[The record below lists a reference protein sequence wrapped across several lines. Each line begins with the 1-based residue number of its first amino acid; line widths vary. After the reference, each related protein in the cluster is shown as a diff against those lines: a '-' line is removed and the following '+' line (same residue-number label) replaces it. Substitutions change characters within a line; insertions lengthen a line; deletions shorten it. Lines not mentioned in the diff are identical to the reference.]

1 MTSWVPPCEPPRDAV
16 SSKAMRSVE
25 ARYEDGV
32 LKPTEPLSLKPG
44 ERVRLVV
51 LRRSDPSRWNLARLA
66 DEPEEDAALAA
77 DGLAEWAD
85 GLDAADKH

>member
-1 MTSWVPPCEPPRDAV
+1 M
-16 SSKAMRSVE
+16 MRSVE

-51 LRRSDPSRWNLARLA
+51 LRRSDPSRWNLTRLA
-66 DEPEEDAALAA
+66 GEPAEDAALAA

-85 GLDAADKH
+85 ALDAADKH

>member
-1 MTSWVPPCEPPRDAV
+1 M
-16 SSKAMRSVE
+16 
-25 ARYEDGV
+25 

-66 DEPEEDAALAA
+66 DEQPDEDAALAGA
-77 DGLAEWAD
+77 GLAEWAD
-85 GLDAADKH
+85 ALDAADKH

>member
-1 MTSWVPPCEPPRDAV
+1 M
-16 SSKAMRSVE
+16 
-25 ARYEDGV
+25 

-66 DEPEEDAALAA
+66 GEPAEDTALAGA
-77 DGLAEWAD
+77 GLAEWAD
-85 GLDAADKH
+85 ALDAADKH